1 MAVFY
6 TGRGS
11 GGVKLPAL
19 SNPASASEIGEG
31 YDAINAAGERVIG
44 TGELAVNLNPELTAQ
59 DALIANIMTTLEGK
73 TAGGGAE
80 VVTGSFTLSSG
91 SSGSITIPGLIGK
104 ENFSLAFHGDLMS
117 LSVMTMI
124 RCQLLAETNAFVYEF
139 VDPDATFYVGD
150 GIAGLGATMWDSST
164 GTLTRTTPP
173 SYFLAGDWYYIG
185 W

>member
-1 MAVFY
+1 MSYKEQLQANNTEISANTTDIQAAIDMVNA
-6 TGRGS
+6 
-11 GGVKLPAL
+11 LPE
-19 SNPASASEIGEG
+19 STS
-31 YDAINAAGERVIG
+31 
-44 TGELAVNLNPELTAQ
+44 
-59 DALIANIMTTLEGK
+59 
-73 TAGGGAE
+73 GAE

-117 LSVMTMI
+117 LSVMTII

-139 VDPDATFYVGD
+139 VDPDASFYVGE
-150 GIAGLGATMWDSST
+150 GTAGLGATMWDSST